1 MGKAL
6 RGLVIVILL
15 LSIAAL
21 VFASLNFN
29 KRELLKARNQT
40 MEDYIVKIAKT
51 IEATDPE
58 DADALDLQ
66 KDISEVTDREL
77 ANPEKESVFENY
89 PAKLEKA
96 NIPTMDLD
104 GDDARLQLRALY
116 KLDPEGKYELGIDG
130 KPSRKGK
137 GTMAESL
144 DKVFD
149 RAKTQQAALN
159 KTRDELSKMRQRVEA
174 EVGEI
179 NKLKADGRTTKKNL
193 TETREQV
200 AQLTTEKEALEGRV
214 AKLTAEKKELSAEL
228 ADTKNEVEKLN
239 EEKTALNDELASKQQ
254 TIDELKKRLRGDQD
268 RPQIANDNAVAVTSL
283 SAGDKGKIIAANDEL
298 KFVIIEF
305 SPEAIEEMLGADR
318 QNALPQ
324 LTMNI
329 RRKGRQSASGDF
341 VTRIKLRQV
350 VRGKNVVVA
359 DILNDWQ
366 QSPVE
371 KGDVVFF

>member
-89 PAKLEKA
+89 PAKLEKV

-144 DKVFD
+144 DKVVD

-268 RPQIANDNAVAVTSL
+268 RPQMANDNAVAVTSL

-329 RRKGRQSASGDF
+329 RRQGRQSASGDF